1 MHIMRKGRRAALAA
15 AVAAI
20 VIGGAGCTATDVNT
34 TPDGGTAKAGRST
47 SARIGQPVTIKGN
60 DDGSRLRVT
69 AKRVVDTRSTDRFA
83 TPDKGKRLVAVQFL
97 LVNTGT
103 ATYDD
108 APSNGAK
115 VIDKAGRQYEAD
127 AFFDSI
133 AAGQQFPTAT
143 KLAAGNRALG
153 YLVFQVPARAK
164 VAQVQFSM
172 DSGFGQTAQWD
183 VR

>member
-1 MHIMRKGRRAALAA
+1 MNNNRGRRGALAA
-15 AVAAI
+15 AVAAL
-20 VIGGAGCTATDVNT
+20 VIGTAGCAATDVNT
-34 TPDGGTAKAGRST
+34 TPDGSKAKGGTSS

-60 DDGSRLRVT
+60 ADGSKLQVT
-69 AKRVVDTRSTDRFA
+69 AKRVVNTRSTDQFSSV
-83 TPDKGKRLVAVQFL
+83 DKGKRLVAVQFV

-108 APSNGAK
+108 APSNGAT

-127 AFFDSI
+127 AFFDSV
-133 AAGQQFPTAT
+133 AAGEQFPTAM
-143 KLAAGNRALG
+143 KLAPGNRALG
-153 YLVFQVPARAK
+153 YLVFQVPVKAT